1 MCVDYI
7 ELNKVIVPNKY
18 PIPVVLLDE
27 LHGVVYFSKLDLESG
42 YHQIR
47 MKEKDVHKTTF

>member
-27 LHGVVYFSKLDLESG
+27 LHGVVYFSKLDLESE